1 MFLIKHPI
9 DSGSDASGL
18 ERVVIRV
25 DRFKLLKRRWRGTA
39 EDGCDFGFELDE
51 PLTHGDCCYRTETG
65 EYIIDQAPESVL
77 EVDFTER
84 LFEGLHVAWSIGNL
98 HMPMQSLAS
107 GVRVADDPA
116 VRQLFTHL
124 NVHYHER
131 EAVFEPIRN
140 STEIGHSHSH
150 SHSEGHEHSHGDGH
164 VHSH

>member
-1 MFLIKHPI
+1 MILIKHPVTG
-9 DSGSDASGL
+9 DSDTLRL
-18 ERVVIRV
+18 ERVAIRV
-25 DRFKLLKRRWRGTA
+25 DRFKLLKRRWRGKG

-51 PLTHGDCCYRTETG
+51 PLKHGDCCHRTETR
-65 EYIIDQAPESVL
+65 EYVIEQEPESVL
-77 EVDFTER
+77 EVDFAGH

-116 VRQLFTHL
+116 VRQLFAHL
-124 NVHYHER
+124 SVHYHER

-150 SHSEGHEHSHGDGH
+150 AHHDGHEHSHGDGH
-164 VHSH
+164 GHSH